1 MALAIFDL
9 DHTLL
14 DGDSDH
20 AWGQYL
26 VDQGLADP
34 EQHKLRNDYFYEQ
47 YKAGTLDINEYL
59 AFALKPLTQYPLQHM
74 LDTRAAFLKARI
86 MPLISQKS
94 RDLIAHHK
102 RLGDTLLIIT
112 ATNGFVTYPIAELLG
127 IEHIIAPHPEQVD
140 NRYTGNIVGIPSFQQ
155 GKVVR
160 LEDWLQQQGFELT
173 GSYFYSDSHND
184 LPLLEIVDHPV
195 AVDPDARLAAIAEQ
209 KGWPIISLRDQE

>member
-1 MALAIFDL
+1 
-9 DHTLL
+9 
-14 DGDSDH
+14 
-20 AWGQYL
+20 
-26 VDQGLADP
+26 
-34 EQHKLRNDYFYEQ
+34 
-47 YKAGTLDINEYL
+47 
-59 AFALKPLTQYPLQHM
+59 
-74 LDTRAAFLKARI
+74 
-86 MPLISQKS
+86 MPLIAQKS

-160 LEDWLQQQGFELT
+160 LEEWLQQQGFELA